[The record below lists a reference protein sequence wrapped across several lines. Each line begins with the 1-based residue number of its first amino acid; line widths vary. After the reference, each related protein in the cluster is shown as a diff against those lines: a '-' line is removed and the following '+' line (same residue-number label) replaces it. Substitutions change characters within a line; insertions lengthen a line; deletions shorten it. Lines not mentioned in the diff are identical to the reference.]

1 MGCMQLELERVI
13 GLTTTTANGLACN
26 TASDE
31 LAYLAGCVVVVFNAK
46 TNSQTHFLTAP
57 RSPKAFACVAY
68 SAHGGKF
75 IAAGEVCHTDTFNP
89 NLFPNSVPN
98 SSVLLQTHFGQL
110 KQHKPLRL
118 QYWKVGISGC
128 AISRVCSS
136 LKGRN
141 IRFKLTGILH
151 NLMFLPLRLCKWRIY
166 LWAPEW

>member
-26 TASDE
+26 TGSDE
-31 LAYLAGCVVVVFNAK
+31 LAYLAGCVVVVYNVK

-75 IAAGEVCHTDTFNP
+75 IAAGEVCHTGTFNP
-89 NLFPNSVPN
+89 DLFPNS
-98 SSVLLQTHFGQL
+98 SILLQTHFWQL
-110 KQHKPLRL
+110 KQHRPLSL
-118 QYWKVGISGC
+118 QYWNVETSSC
-128 AISRVCSS
+128 AMPPLCLS

-151 NLMFLPLRLCKWRIY
+151 NLMFLPFRLCNWRIY
-166 LWAPEW
+166 LSA